1 MFNTYNVIQLSTSF
15 ISVFFHVIYGIPDDI
30 DIDYPTV
37 TLSYTSDYNK
47 RSCLIIIDSKDR
59 KKCEKNT
66 MIELEKK
73 RYKLCHMGNLAINY
87 LCYRRLHNIQEEKEA
102 GSCSP
107 LEELKDEVIKK
118 K

>member
-1 MFNTYNVIQLSTSF
+1 
-15 ISVFFHVIYGIPDDI
+15 
-30 DIDYPTV
+30 
-37 TLSYTSDYNK
+37 
-47 RSCLIIIDSKDR
+47 
-59 KKCEKNT
+59 

-107 LEELKDEVIKK
+107 LEELIDEVIKK